1 MLRYDLD
8 TRQKPFVDSGGGST
22 IQFPEMHV
30 GWGECVMNGAGRK
43 KHKNDAE
50 GRGLKVWLPTLLGLV
65 CAASICMFALM
76 ITQTMSGVM
85 GDFPDM
91 TGGRSPGGG
100 TENARPLICIDAGH
114 GYDDPGAMH
123 ENLNGLDEADINL
136 GIALKLAEILK
147 ANGYDIFMTRE
158 SDEIP
163 PEMETDDRG
172 LYVLDP
178 YERCELAN
186 EAEADLFLSIHCN
199 SLPSSPSVSGMQL
212 YYTEYHAAG
221 NDKYAERL
229 ADSME
234 ELFGNRPQV
243 IANPKNDSYVVN
255 RLVDAPSVLVET
267 GFITNENDAAL
278 MLTES
283 WQQQMAKALAEG
295 IRDFLGKSGD

>member
-1 MLRYDLD
+1 MDG
-8 TRQKPFVDSGGGST
+8 T
-22 IQFPEMHV
+22 
-30 GWGECVMNGAGRK
+30 GRK
-43 KHKNDAE
+43 KRQNDAE
-50 GRGLKVWLPTLLGLV
+50 GKGLKVWLPTLLGLV
-65 CAASICMFALM
+65 CAASICMLALM
-76 ITQTMSGVM
+76 ITQTMSGVL
-85 GDFPDM
+85 GNFPDI
-91 TGGRSPGGG
+91 TGDRSPSGEAGESGG

-123 ENLNGLDEADINL
+123 ENLNGSNEADINL

-147 ANGYDIFMTRE
+147 AKGYDIFMTRE

-163 PEMETDDRG
+163 PEMEADDRG

-178 YERCELAN
+178 NERCELAN
-186 EAEADLFLSIHCN
+186 EAEVDLFISIHCN

-234 ELFGNRPQV
+234 EMFGNRPQV
-243 IANPKNDSYVVN
+243 IANPQNDSYVVN

-295 IRDFLGKSGD
+295 IGDFLGENGD